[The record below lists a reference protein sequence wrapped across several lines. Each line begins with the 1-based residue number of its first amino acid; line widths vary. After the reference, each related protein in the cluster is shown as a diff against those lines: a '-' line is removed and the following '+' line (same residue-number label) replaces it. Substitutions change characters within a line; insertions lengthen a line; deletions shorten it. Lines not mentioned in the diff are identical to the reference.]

1 MTRTMT
7 RGLVTEALTES
18 GNTITAAAV
27 DDGGGGA
34 SFSETAS
41 ATIICRLDSLGG
53 GEGERADRL
62 SDRSTHLLTL
72 PAGAAVTTADTFQI
86 TGRGTF
92 EVTAVRENTGEL
104 ARFAEVVA
112 L

>member
-1 MTRTMT
+1 MSRTMT
-7 RGLVTEALTES
+7 RGLVTEALSES
-18 GNTITAAAV
+18 GNTITAGAV

-34 SFSETAS
+34 SFSETAGE
-41 ATIICRLDSLGG
+41 TLVCRLDTLGG
-53 GEGERADRL
+53 SERADRL
-62 SDRSTHLLTL
+62 SGRSTHLLTL

>member
-1 MTRTMT
+1 MSRTMT
-7 RGLVTEALTES
+7 RGLVTEALSES

-41 ATIICRLDSLGG
+41 ASVICRLDSLGG
-53 GEGERADRL
+53 SEGERADRL

-72 PAGAAVTTADTFQI
+72 PAGTDVAAADTFQI
-86 TGRGTF
+86 SGRGTF

>member
-7 RGLVTEALTES
+7 RGLVTEALTEG
-18 GNTITAAAV
+18 GNKITGTV
-27 DDGGGGA
+27 TDDGGGGA
-34 SFSETAS
+34 SFSETAG
-41 ATIICRLDSLGG
+41 AAVICRLDALGG

-72 PAGAAVTTADTFQI
+72 PAGTDIAAADTFQI

>member
-1 MTRTMT
+1 MT
-7 RGLVTEALTES
+7 RGLVTEALSES
-18 GNTITAAAV
+18 GNTITAGV
-27 DDGGGGA
+27 TDDGGGGA
-34 SFSETAS
+34 SFSETAGS
-41 ATIICRLDSLGG
+41 TLICRLDSLGG
-53 GEGERADRL
+53 TEGERADRL

-72 PAGAAVTTADTFQI
+72 PAGAAIATTDTFQI
-86 TGRGTF
+86 SGRGTF

>member
-1 MTRTMT
+1 MT
-7 RGLVTEALTES
+7 RGLVTEALSES
-18 GNTITAAAV
+18 GNTITAGV
-27 DDGGGGA
+27 TDDAGGGA
-34 SFSETAS
+34 SFSETAGS
-41 ATIICRLDSLGG
+41 TLICRLDSLGG
-53 GEGERADRL
+53 TEGERADRL

-72 PAGAAVTTADTFQI
+72 PAGAAVATTDTFQI
-86 TGRGTF
+86 SGRGTF